1 MAAVYS
7 SPFHLPTL
15 HYVSQGT
22 SIQEHLEHIERLCK
36 AACPWVQ
43 LRLKGVSDQA
53 YQEAAQQALDICK
66 AHGTLLTIN
75 DNWKVALA
83 VQADGVHV
91 GQTDQAPALVR
102 AAYPKAIIGA
112 TANTWEQVAALATAP
127 IDYIGL
133 GPLRFTTTKKKLSPI
148 LGVEGYQFIFEQMK
162 AKGINIPVL
171 AIGGVL
177 EEDVAVLKK
186 IGAWGGAV
194 SGLLTQS
201 NEPEELIR
209 RLLE

>member
-1 MAAVYS
+1 MSTAYS
-7 SPFHLPTL
+7 SPFSLPKL
-15 HYVSQGT
+15 HYVSQGAT
-22 SIQEHLEHIERLCK
+22 VQDHLQHIERLCK

-43 LRLKGVSDQA
+43 LRLKGVSDQD
-53 YQEAAQQALDICK
+53 YQEAAQQALAICQ
-66 AHGTLLTIN
+66 AHGALLTIN

-83 VQADGVHV
+83 VQANGVHV

-102 AAYPKAIIGA
+102 AAYPEAIIGA

-148 LGVEGYQFIFEQMK
+148 LGREGYQFILEQMK
-162 AKGINIPVL
+162 AREIDIPVL

-177 EEDVAVLKK
+177 EADVAVLKK
-186 IGAWGGAV
+186 LGVWGIAV

-201 NEPEELIR
+201 NEPQELIK